1 MTTPSAHALRITVP
15 GGELPAAPR
24 AGRRWRHGPGAAADI
39 GLWVFIGF
47 ASTLFTLFLIAYVM
61 RAVSSDWSPIGMP
74 WQLWLSTAVLAAG
87 SALLEAAGRAARRL
101 HGAQARALL
110 LGGGSCALLFI
121 GVQLW
126 AWAVL
131 FAGRVTPSGN
141 PAASFFYLLT
151 AMHGLH
157 VLGGLAAWGWL
168 GLGLRRQ
175 EDTATMA
182 WRIGL
187 CARYWHFLLLLWGV
201 LFAAMGLLTPELA
214 RALCGVRAA

>member
-1 MTTPSAHALRITVP
+1 MTASTAALRAA
-15 GGELPAAPR
+15 GRGDDLPAGPR
-24 AGRRWRHGPGAAADI
+24 AAGSRRQRPGAAADI

-61 RAVSSDWSPIGMP
+61 RAVSNDWSPIGMP

-87 SALLEAAGRAARRL
+87 SGLLHAAAVAARRR
-101 HGAQARALL
+101 HGAQANALV
-110 LGGGSCALLFI
+110 LGGGVCALLFI

-126 AWAVL
+126 AWATL
-131 FAGRVTPSGN
+131 MGARVTPAGN

-157 VLGGLAAWGWL
+157 VLGGLLAWGWL
-168 GLGLRRQ
+168 AWSLRQ
-175 EDTATMA
+175 QADAA
-182 WRIGL
+182 VLANRIRL

-201 LFAAMGLLTPELA
+201 LFAAMGLLTPDLA
-214 RALCGVRAA
+214 RALCGVR